1 MYDALMSMDA
11 ARLEALGHSGSPATP
26 VERRRAEE
34 RFAAAL
40 LAGEIDQDPRAQVWH
55 VLFTRQWESPP
66 TFEQLFDDLTPER
79 AARLGEL
86 YEALPEGARA
96 EYDRRYEP
104 PGPAAGERG
113 SPGALRGAPAA
124 EAARWRAA
132 RTLGDLGE
140 LTVQWLEGTLSR
152 TPGYAGTPAPETNA
166 LVPVLTAVNRAGFVT
181 HRSQPGGPAGE
192 DGRERRAAV
201 CGFAD
206 DQSFSRLMAV
216 VAESGLVITAARAG
230 DADRPPVLPVS
241 RDGHGREHA
250 SDGGSDGPGILR
262 NGYEQACHPRAAAAL
277 REAWLITVI
286 DPRWGCNDVL
296 WPALER
302 FAGT

>member
-1 MYDALMSMDA
+1 MVQAMYDALMSMDA

-104 PGPAAGERG
+104 PGPAPASGEAR
-113 SPGALRGAPAA
+113 APF
-124 EAARWRAA
+124 AARLR
-132 RTLGDLGE
+132 
-140 LTVQWLEGTLSR
+140 
-152 TPGYAGTPAPETNA
+152 PKP
-166 LVPVLTAVNRAGFVT
+166 
-181 HRSQPGGPAGE
+181 PGGG
-192 DGRERRAAV
+192 
-201 CGFAD
+201 
-206 DQSFSRLMAV
+206 
-216 VAESGLVITAARAG
+216 
-230 DADRPPVLPVS
+230 
-241 RDGHGREHA
+241 
-250 SDGGSDGPGILR
+250 
-262 NGYEQACHPRAAAAL
+262 PRA
-277 REAWLITVI
+277 
-286 DPRWGCNDVL
+286 PS
-296 WPALER
+296 
-302 FAGT
+302 GTSAN